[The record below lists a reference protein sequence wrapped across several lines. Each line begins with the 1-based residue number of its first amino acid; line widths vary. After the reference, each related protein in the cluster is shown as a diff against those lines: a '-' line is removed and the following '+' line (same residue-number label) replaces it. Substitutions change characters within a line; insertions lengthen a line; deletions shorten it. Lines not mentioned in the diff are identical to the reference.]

1 MQKMSY
7 SNIYLKNPYKQ
18 YDYVSDSLSNT
29 DNSFLSAAAKIAQ
42 TSNYKYRMA
51 ALLVKSGRVLGGD
64 VNVPRITPDT
74 PPKRCSTH
82 AEIRVLKNVKNTL
95 GSTIYIA
102 RLLLDDT
109 IAIAKPCVWCLESI
123 INSDVSRVVFTCNDN
138 TSDSFYTNMISWNH

>member
-82 AEIRVLKNVKNTL
+82 AEIRVLKNVKNTS

>member
-1 MQKMSY
+1 MSY